1 MWQDKAAN
9 QIIIGD
15 WESETHALFVESEKI
30 DPSSHKQ
37 PRQYGLNRGKNK
49 QVRLF
54 LSSADTFNAF
64 RISDVFVG
72 HMERNFRNIR
82 LQIKSSRDI
91 GSRKL
96 THCLSSR
103 RRLAH
108 PATKSDVSTLK
119 SNNKAMLCYEDAESS
134 QELKRWRS

>member
-64 RISDVFVG
+64 RIS
-72 HMERNFRNIR
+72 
-82 LQIKSSRDI
+82 
-91 GSRKL
+91 
-96 THCLSSR
+96 
-103 RRLAH
+103 
-108 PATKSDVSTLK
+108 
-119 SNNKAMLCYEDAESS
+119 ESS
-134 QELKRWRS
+134 QVAGSISQASKEPKNNADNRRESIGRDFEDKIQLT

>member
-1 MWQDKAAN
+1 MKGLWQDKVEH

-15 WESETHALFVESEKI
+15 RESETHKLFVESEKI

-64 RISDVFVG
+64 RISEVCMWLG
-72 HMERNFRNIR
+72 PSHRQAKHNK
-82 LQIKSSRDI
+82 KSGVD
-91 GSRKL
+91 GSL
-96 THCLSSR
+96 THCGD
-103 RRLAH
+103 
-108 PATKSDVSTLK
+108 TKK
-119 SNNKAMLCYEDAESS
+119 M
-134 QELKRWRS
+134 